1 MTTAQI
7 TPADIEANIAS
18 ESYFTAA
25 DGVRGA
31 PGGSSHILAEYV
43 TYDGSPLS
51 TLTYCVL
58 WPKRGDPITAYS
70 LAANPQ
76 DMNPAVERYIARQK
90 AFNKL
95 GELMAYAAKAA
106 LPDHTTSQPKGTAP

>member
-1 MTTAQI
+1 MSKGQI

-18 ESYFTAA
+18 EHYFTASDGAIGAQGQMDMA
-25 DGVRGA
+25 DCIA
-31 PGGSSHILAEYV
+31 N
-43 TYDGSPLS
+43 PLPKS
-51 TLTYCVL
+51 LLSLTYCVL

-106 LPDHTTSQPKGTAP
+106 IPDSTVSQTKGTSA

>member
-1 MTTAQI
+1 MSTGQI

-18 ESYFTAA
+18 EHYFTAE
-25 DGVRGA
+25 DGVGLASRGQTSA
-31 PGGSSHILAEYV
+31 GGKNPTELAH
-43 TYDGSPLS
+43 
-51 TLTYCVL
+51 LTYCVL
-58 WPKRGDPITAYS
+58 IPMRGDPITAYS
-70 LAANPQ
+70 LAANLQ

-106 LPDHTTSQPKGTAP
+106 IPSPTTAQKGTKA

>member
-1 MTTAQI
+1 MSTGQI

-18 ESYFTAA
+18 EHYFTAE
-25 DGVRGA
+25 DGVGWASRGQTS
-31 PGGSSHILAEYV
+31 PGGKNPAALAN
-43 TYDGSPLS
+43 
-51 TLTYCVL
+51 LTYCVL
-58 WPKRGDPITAYS
+58 MPVRGDPITAYS

-106 LPDHTTSQPKGTAP
+106 LPDSTSSQTNGITP

>member
-1 MTTAQI
+1 MSTGNV
-7 TPADIEANIAS
+7 TPTDIEANIAS

-31 PGGSSHILAEYV
+31 PGGSNHILSEYV
-43 TYDGSPLS
+43 TFDGSPLS
-51 TLTYCVL
+51 HITFCVL
-58 WPKRGDPITAYS
+58 IPKRGDPITAYS
-70 LAANPQ
+70 LAADPA
-76 DMNPAVERYIARQK
+76 DLNPAVERYIARQK

-106 LPDHTTSQPKGTAP
+106 LND

>member
-1 MTTAQI
+1 MSTGQI

-18 ESYFTAA
+18 EHYFTAE
-25 DGVRGA
+25 DGVGRASRGQSS
-31 PGGSSHILAEYV
+31 PGGKNPAALAH
-43 TYDGSPLS
+43 
-51 TLTYCVL
+51 LTYCVL
-58 WPKRGDPITAYS
+58 MPVRGDPITAYS

-106 LPDHTTSQPKGTAP
+106 LPDSTSSQTKGITP

>member
-18 ESYFTAA
+18 EHYFTAA
-25 DGVRGA
+25 DGTRMSPCGNH
-31 PGGSSHILAEYV
+31 PIHDLDTGSL
-43 TYDGSPLS
+43 GL
-51 TLTYCVL
+51 LTYCVL
-58 WPKRGDPITAYS
+58 IPMRGDPITAYS
-70 LAANPQ
+70 LAANPS
-76 DMNPAVERYIARQK
+76 DITPAVERYIARQK

-106 LPDHTTSQPKGTAP
+106 IPDPTTSQSKGTEA

>member
-1 MTTAQI
+1 MITGQI

-25 DGVRGA
+25 DGVHGTHEIQ
-31 PGGSSHILAEYV
+31 GSSEGWSVPKSLE
-43 TYDGSPLS
+43 

-58 WPKRGDPITAYS
+58 LPKRGDPITAYS
-70 LAANPQ
+70 LAANPS
-76 DMNPAVERYIARQK
+76 DITPAIERYIARQK

-106 LPDHTTSQPKGTAP
+106 IPDPATSQSKGTEA